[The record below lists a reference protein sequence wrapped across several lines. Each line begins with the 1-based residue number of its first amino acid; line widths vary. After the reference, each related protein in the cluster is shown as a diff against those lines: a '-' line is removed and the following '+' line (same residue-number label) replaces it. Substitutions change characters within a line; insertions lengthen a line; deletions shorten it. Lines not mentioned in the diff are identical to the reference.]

1 MSKLRELKNEYA
13 EDLTKGGFR
22 NNISEGISILLLSEI
37 LEELKKLNSKEVR
50 KPVPKKVAV
59 KEEIKE

>member
-1 MSKLRELKNEYA
+1 MSKLRELKNKYA
-13 EDLTKGGFR
+13 EDLIKGGFK
-22 NNISEGISILLLSEI
+22 NKTSEGISILLLSEI
-37 LEELKKLNSKEVR
+37 LEELKKLNSKEIR